1 MAVKNHFGGK
11 SFLLWDEE
19 IRARKPDA
27 LERYRESCQDE
38 IFFYEFLQY
47 EFQEQWAKLK
57 HYANEHGVKIIGDIP
72 IYVAMDSADSWAH
85 PELFQFDA
93 DGQPEAVAGCPPD
106 AFSATGQLWGNP
118 LYRWER
124 HKETGY
130 AWWLARMEYS
140 FRLYDVV
147 RVDHF
152 RGFDAYYSIPAK
164 DKTAEFGHWRR
175 DLAIA
180 SLRQ

>member
-1 MAVKNHFGGK
+1 MGEVK
-11 SFLLWDEE
+11 S
-19 IRARKPDA
+19 
-27 LERYRESCQDE
+27 
-38 IFFYEFLQY
+38 
-47 EFQEQWAKLK
+47 
-57 HYANEHGVKIIGDIP
+57 YANEHGVKIIGDIP

-124 HKETGY
+124 HKENGY

-152 RGFDAYYSIPAK
+152 ADLMPTIRFRQRQNRGVWPLGEGAGLWP
-164 DKTAEFGHWRR
+164 
-175 DLAIA
+175 L
-180 SLRQ
+180 